1 MIRGDYLALR
11 VTLVLDQTP
20 CLYFLIINIIRKNVI
35 RLVRGLQY
43 LRHNTFH
50 LIVTQ
55 VFEGWCLLYNT
66 IMMTMGLTQL
76 YHLII
81 HECCW
86 MLFKVLARLSS
97 IYQGRFSRLWYLIV
111 KRSSSR
117 CLCFICYFPSVTTLQ
132 SLNIWFKEISIVRL
146 LRVKA
151 HINCTLFWNICLTT
165 AYTSFIIYRD
175 FINSFFNLRPFF
187 HSLTPLDQS

>member
-1 MIRGDYLALR
+1 MPKDN
-11 VTLVLDQTP
+11 
-20 CLYFLIINIIRKNVI
+20 FELIWMFINWYAMFNYYTWLWITM
-35 RLVRGLQY
+35 QY
-43 LRHNTFH
+43 Y
-50 LIVTQ
+50 
-55 VFEGWCLLYNT
+55 ELLGGMT

-117 CLCFICYFPSVTTLQ
+117 CLCFICYFPSVIALQ
-132 SLNIWFKEISIVRL
+132 SLNIWFKEISIVWL